1 MGWKIFKDTYKANWG
16 NFESGEE
23 AAKLIADQYHL
34 AVMTVNPMPPFLGGS
49 QGAAFGGV
57 YAGGNKAGLA
67 SALKLAFNATING
80 AAPVFKIGQQ
90 LKLGLLSYWIP
101 GTPLTNGALI
111 MVNAGV
117 PLWIDYPPSYPRDSL
132 DKFLDDLIQAFNTHM
147 IGLSGM
153 IPGPVPVPF
162 VGYKVLD

>member
-1 MGWKIFKDTYKANWG
+1 MGWKIFKDTYKASWP
-16 NFESGEE
+16 NFKKGED

-34 AVMTVNPMPPFLGGS
+34 AIMTASPPGGS
-49 QGAAFGGV
+49 LGAAVGGM
-57 YAGGNKAGLA
+57 YAGGNKAGLF
-67 SALKLAFNATING
+67 SALKLAFDANLNG
-80 AAPVFKIGQQ
+80 KKQMFKIGQQ

-111 MVNAGV
+111 MANVGT
-117 PLWIDYPPSYPRDSL
+117 PFWIEYPSSHPRDSV
-132 DKFLDDLIQAFNTHM
+132 DKFLDDLVNAFNMHL
-147 IGLSGM
+147 IGVSGA